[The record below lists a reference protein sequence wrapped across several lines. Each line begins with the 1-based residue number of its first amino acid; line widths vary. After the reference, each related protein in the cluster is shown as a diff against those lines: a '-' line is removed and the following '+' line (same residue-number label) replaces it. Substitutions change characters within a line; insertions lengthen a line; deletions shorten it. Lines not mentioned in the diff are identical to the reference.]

1 MAQLVTLE
9 QVRTQIDDHSTDNSV
24 ELGLYIDAATEAV
37 ERFTGPVLN
46 RVVTEKV
53 AARGT
58 RLALSQVPVVELASI
73 APVLTGGLAVEV
85 AELDLDGDTGVV
97 TRLDGGQFYGGP
109 WRVTYT
115 AGRGDTV
122 PPTIQ
127 LAALLLIHHLWRTK
141 YGAARAQGSQDDF
154 SVTEQIPGFGYA
166 VPYRVL
172 TLLEPYQQPPG
183 IA

>member
-1 MAQLVTLE
+1 MAQLVTLA
-9 QVRTQIDDHSTDNSV
+9 QVRTQIDDQSTDNSA

-53 AARGT
+53 NARGT
-58 RLALSQVPVVELASI
+58 RLALSQVPVVELASVTPI
-73 APVLTGGLAVEV
+73 LTGGLAVDV
-85 AELDLDGDTGVV
+85 AELDVDGATGIV
-97 TRLDGGQFYGGP
+97 TRLDGSAFHGGP

-115 AGRGDTV
+115 AGRGDAV
-122 PPTIQ
+122 PATIQ

-141 YGAARAQGSQDDF
+141 YGSARGMGGQDDY
-154 SVTEQIPGFGYA
+154 SVSEPIPGFGYA
-166 VPYRVL
+166 VPNRVL

>member
-1 MAQLVTLE
+1 VAQLVTLD

-53 AARGT
+53 NARGT
-58 RLALSQVPVVELASI
+58 RLALTQVPMVELTSI
-73 APVLTGGLAVEV
+73 SPVLTGGLAVEIT
-85 AELDLDGDTGVV
+85 ELDVDGATGIV
-97 TRLDGGQFYGGP
+97 TRLDGSSFYGGP

-122 PPTIQ
+122 PATIQ

-141 YGAARAQGSQDDF
+141 YGAARGLGSQDDF
-154 SVTEQIPGFGYA
+154 SVSEPIPGFGYA
-166 VPYRVL
+166 VPNRVL